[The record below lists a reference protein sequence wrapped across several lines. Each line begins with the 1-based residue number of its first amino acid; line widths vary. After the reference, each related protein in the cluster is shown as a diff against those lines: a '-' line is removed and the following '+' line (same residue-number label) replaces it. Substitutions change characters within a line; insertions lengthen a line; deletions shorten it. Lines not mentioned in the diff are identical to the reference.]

1 MISKRREKMK
11 KIIVVFMLVGTLFLT
26 GCSASE
32 KKGVLVCTKK
42 QDIDSSTK
50 LESTYNVSYKN
61 GYVTSIDTTETI
73 TSDKTEVLETYK
85 TNLESVYNK
94 YNDIKYYDNNIK
106 IEGNQLISKTVVNY
120 EKIDTDKLIEI
131 DKNNAAAIEDG
142 KVKVSTLKS
151 AYEQLDATCKEK

>member
-1 MISKRREKMK
+1 
-11 KIIVVFMLVGTLFLT
+11 MLVGTLFLT

-61 GYVTSIDTTETI
+61 GYD
-73 TSDKTEVLETYK
+73 
-85 TNLESVYNK
+85 K

-131 DKNNAAAIEDG
+131 DKNNATAIEDG